1 MSPFSIRP
9 IQQFCNG
16 IQLNLVLPPG
26 PRNYWNELANE
37 HKAIPEH
44 KQWMYDADPFSAKKR
59 LEAQAAARKT
69 RESQAST
76 EDPARHKP
84 STSTPQSNYT
94 EVLMATSLRELVED
108 SIKQVR
114 FFLHSCLIFELD

>member
-1 MSPFSIRP
+1 MWPFSIRP

-16 IQLNLVLPPG
+16 IQLKCVLPPG
-26 PRNYWNELANE
+26 PRDYWNELANE

-44 KQWMYDADPFSAKKR
+44 KRWMYDADPFSAKKR
-59 LEAQAAARKT
+59 LEAQAVARKS

-76 EDPARHKP
+76 EDSARHKP
-84 STSTPQSNYT
+84 STSTLRSNYP

-108 SIKQVR
+108 SIKQVH
-114 FFLHSCLIFELD
+114 FFYSCLILN